1 MESKAFRLK
10 KMETRES
17 RKGIKQVSLS
27 KKKKQGDPRM
37 GEGGDPRTKFKKRES
52 FYVGCF
58 QHPQALTKLH
68 KGKGVSL
75 RRGVW

>member
-1 MESKAFRLK
+1 MRSKAFRVGGNGK
-10 KMETRES
+10 CDEG
-17 RKGIKQVSLS
+17 KGIKQVSLN
-27 KKKKQGDPRM
+27 KKKQGDPRM

-68 KGKGVSL
+68 KGKGM
-75 RRGVW
+75 RIGWQD